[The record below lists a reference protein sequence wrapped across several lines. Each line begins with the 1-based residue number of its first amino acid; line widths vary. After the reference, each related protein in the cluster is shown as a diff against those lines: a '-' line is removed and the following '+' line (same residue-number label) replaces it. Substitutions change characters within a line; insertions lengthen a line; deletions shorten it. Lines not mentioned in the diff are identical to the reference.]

1 VVAREGLVAAA
12 QGGTLFLDEIGD
24 ATAGFQATLLRL
36 LEQREYRVMGETST
50 RHTDAR
56 FVAATNV
63 VLEDAVTEG
72 RFRADLRGRLER
84 FVIEVP
90 PLRERREDILVLAG
104 HFIVQAAGVSRPLSR
119 SLAHALIRHDWAA
132 NVRELQA
139 VIEETLLEQP
149 EEGALRLT
157 ARLAE
162 RLSTDGEE
170 PRESYVPP
178 PRPSRRG
185 VSLSRP
191 SAEVLVSRFR
201 ELGCNASAMAEDL
214 GVGRTTLYRWFRE
227 AGLDMREL
235 RED

>member
-1 VVAREGLVAAA
+1 M
-12 QGGTLFLDEIGD
+12 GD
-24 ATAGFQATLLRL
+24 NATRYA
-36 LEQREYRVMGETST
+36 S
-50 RHTDAR
+50 AR

-63 VLEDAVTEG
+63 VLEQAVNEN

-84 FVIEVP
+84 FVIDVP
-90 PLRERREDILVLAG
+90 PLRERREDILVLAR
-104 HFIVQAAGVSRPLSR
+104 HFVLKSAGVSRPLSR
-119 SLAHALIRHDWAA
+119 SLAHALIRYDWPA

-139 VIEETLLEQP
+139 LIEEAVLEQP

-157 ARLAE
+157 GRLAE
-162 RLSTDGEE
+162 RLWTDGEA
-170 PRESYVPP
+170 PLESLVPP

-191 SAEVLVSRFR
+191 SADVLIARFR

-227 AGLDMREL
+227 AGLDMRDL